1 MVWRWW
7 STALRRC
14 SSLQTKAF
22 LRAFGGVVAANSSA
36 LTQLGGVLGA
46 GAGLV
51 DEDDLI
57 CSATALSCSP
67 VSLLDVFWQVF

>member
-1 MVWRWW
+1 MVWSWW

-57 CSATALSCSP
+57 CSATALSCSS